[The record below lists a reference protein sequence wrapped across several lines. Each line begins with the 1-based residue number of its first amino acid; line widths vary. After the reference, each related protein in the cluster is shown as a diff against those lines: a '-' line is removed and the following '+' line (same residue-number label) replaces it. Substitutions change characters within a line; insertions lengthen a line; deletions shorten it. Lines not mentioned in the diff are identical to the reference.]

1 MNTKEQTH
9 TFYVQGMHCK
19 SCVILTEGELGDL
32 PQVKNVKADLAT
44 LSVTVTGEFAEKT
57 PESIARELT
66 EPIEKHGYVLTLE
79 PTTAP
84 TQWKDF
90 WIAAPIALVF
100 IVLFILLQKLGIV
113 NWIQTGQV
121 TYSTAFLIGVIA
133 SLSTCMAVVGGLV
146 LSMSA
151 SLSKSDSGVKPQIV
165 FHIGRLIAFYVLGG
179 MIGAIGARFQLT
191 STMTFILSFGVGI
204 VLLILGMNLL
214 DIFPW
219 AKKLQLTMPKNLS
232 VRLLKLKN
240 LNASITP
247 FIVGMVTFFLPCG
260 FTQSMQLYTLTTGSF
275 SAGGLTMLSFA
286 LGTLPVLAVFSFS
299 SVGLKTP
306 KTRSIFFKAAGC
318 VVVFFALI
326 NILSSLVT
334 IGLLPPFLNI

>member
-9 TFYVQGMHCK
+9 TFYVQGMHCA

-44 LSVTVTGEFAEKT
+44 LSVTVTGDFAEKT
-57 PESIARELT
+57 PETIAQELT

-79 PTTAP
+79 PTTPP

-90 WIAAPIALVF
+90 LIAAPIALVF
-100 IVLFILLQKLGIV
+100 IILFIVLQKIGIV
-113 NWIQTGQV
+113 NWIQTGDV

-151 SLSKSDSGVKPQIV
+151 SFSKSDSGVKPQIL
-165 FHIGRLIAFYVLGG
+165 FHIGRLIAFYILGG
-179 MIGAIGARFQLT
+179 LIGAIGSRFQLT

-204 VLLILGMNLL
+204 ILLILGMNLL

-219 AKKLQLTMPKNLS
+219 AKKLQLTMPKSLS

-240 LNASITP
+240 INASITP
-247 FIVGMVTFFLPCG
+247 FIVGMITFFLPCG
-260 FTQSMQLYTLTTGSF
+260 FTQSMQFYALTTGSF
-275 SAGGLTMLSFA
+275 SAGGLTMLAFA
-286 LGTLPVLAVFSFS
+286 LGTLPVLALLSFS

-306 KTRSIFFKAAGC
+306 KTRSIFFKSAGS

-326 NILSSLVT
+326 NILSSLVA
-334 IGLLPPFLNI
+334 IGVLPPFLNI